1 MSMLVHHRRSC
12 SLRASGGELQEL
24 ILVAGRNGTARAD
37 DDQDTSV
44 GPLDLEAIAYE
55 RVPVRVTILGERYVF
70 QAWVK
75 GPGCPA
81 RISSQFARLRRTMT
95 ESFGANGGAYEEFL
109 SDALRSVFEAPA
121 NQYDAIDL
129 LAGDS
134 DRAQEGTADP
144 EATSEAGQT
153 TAPSSPTSSA
163 AMEASAPTAAAG
175 STSPRA

>member
-1 MSMLVHHRRSC
+1 
-12 SLRASGGELQEL
+12 L

-134 DRAQEGTADP
+134 DRAEQILRHLKWMQPQATTQEGTADP